1 MAMLSYGQS
10 LQQALDLAMSMDET
24 VFLAGEGVGTSIHLD
39 PNLPTFGLLDKY
51 GSRRVKDTPVSEAAI
66 AGLAVG
72 ASAMGL
78 RPVVEIMF
86 FPFMTLASDML
97 VNHAAKLHYMSGGR
111 TTFPLTVR
119 VKAGV
124 NFGAGAQHS
133 HNLEAWIAHSP
144 GLKLVFPS
152 NPADAKGLLLSA
164 IFDPNPVVFVEEM
177 LLYWMQG
184 EVPET
189 DVRVPLGKANVVR
202 PGADCTLVT
211 YGGAVYTALQAAGIL
226 AEAGISLE
234 VIDLRTLVP
243 LDEACILDSVRKTG
257 RLIVLHDATRFCGFG
272 AEIAAMVA
280 EKAFDAL
287 KAPIMRVAAPDIPVP
302 VSPPQEAFYKP
313 GPDKVVAAARTLMT
327 HGRK

>member
-1 MAMLSYGQS
+1 MTMLSFGQA
-10 LQQALDLAMSMDET
+10 LGQALDLALNMDET
-24 VFLAGEGVGTSIHLD
+24 VFVAGEGVGTSIHLD

-51 GSRRVKDTPVSEAAI
+51 GARRIKDTPVSEAAI

-86 FPFMTLASDML
+86 FPFITLASDML
-97 VNHAAKLHYMSGGR
+97 VNHAAKLRYMSGGKSS
-111 TTFPLTVR
+111 FPLTVR

-124 NFGAGAQHS
+124 GFGAGCQHS

-144 GLKLVFPS
+144 GLKLAFPS

-177 LLYWMQG
+177 MLYWMQG
-184 EVPET
+184 EVPEG
-189 DVRVPLGKANVVR
+189 DVRIPLGKAAVVR
-202 PGADCTLVT
+202 PGTDCTVVT
-211 YGGAVYTALQAAGIL
+211 YGGAVHTALQAAGVL

-234 VIDLRTLVP
+234 IIDLRTLVP
-243 LDEACILDSVRKTG
+243 LDEGCMLDSVRKTG
-257 RLIVLHDATRFCGFG
+257 RLIVMHDATRFCGFG
-272 AEIAAMVA
+272 AEIAAIAA

-287 KAPIMRVAAPDIPVP
+287 KAPIMRVAAPNIPVP
-302 VSPPQEAFYKP
+302 VSPPQEAVYKP
-313 GPDKVVAAARTLMT
+313 GADRVIAATRILMAR
-327 HGRK
+327 